1 MAGGRGCERPSLI
14 AILNPRRRRGH
25 YIVRRLLQGIP
36 VLLIISAVVFAVVAF
51 IPGDPAAVILGH
63 AATPENVA
71 ALRHQMGLD
80 KPLPLGYASW
90 LSQVLQGDLGDSI
103 LSRQPVWTLIGRA
116 LPITLYLTLFSL
128 LIALAISVPA
138 GTVAGLRRNSW
149 LDVVFTTW
157 AFLGVSI
164 PGFWL
169 AIVFVYVFGVLLGWV
184 PLQGYISL
192 REDPVESLKTMVL
205 PALTLGVLL
214 SGPLT
219 RYLRSSILQ
228 TLSQEFVLVAHAK
241 GLAERKVIAGHIL
254 RNSLIPF
261 VTVLGVQFSY
271 LIGGAVIVEN
281 VFALPGIGDLVVS
294 AIGNRDY
301 PVIQG
306 VVLVVATGI
315 VLINMVVDILYAV
328 LEPRIR
334 IGQGSV

>member
-1 MAGGRGCERPSLI
+1 MTSYI
-14 AILNPRRRRGH
+14 A
-25 YIVRRLLQGIP
+25 RRLLQGIP
-36 VLLIISAVVFAVVAF
+36 VLLLITAIVFAVVAF
-51 IPGDPAAVILGH
+51 IPGDPAAIVLGH

-90 LSQVLQGDLGDSI
+90 LGQVLRGDLGISI
-103 LSRQPVWTLIGRA
+103 LSRQPVLTLIGRA
-116 LPITLYLTLFSL
+116 LPITLYLSLFGL
-128 LIALAISVPA
+128 LIALLIAVPA
-138 GTVAGLRRNSW
+138 GTIAGLRRNSW
-149 LDVVFTTW
+149 LDVLFTTW

-169 AIVFVYVFGVLLGWV
+169 AIVLVYVFGVVLGWV
-184 PLQGYISL
+184 PLLGYISP
-192 REDPVESLKTMVL
+192 REDLGESLKTMIL
-205 PALTLGVLL
+205 PALTLGLLL

-228 TLSQEFVLVAHAK
+228 TLAQEFVLVSRAK
-241 GLAERKVIAGHIL
+241 GLSERRVVSGHIL

-261 VTVLGVQFSY
+261 ITVLGVQFGY

-281 VFALPGIGDLVVS
+281 VFALPGMGDLVVS

-306 VVLVVATGI
+306 VVLVVAAGI
-315 VLINMVVDILYAV
+315 VLISMVVDILYA
-328 LEPRIR
+328 LLDPRIR
-334 IGQGSV
+334 ITGGAG